1 MLQSLMNSISA
12 VLVILLLTVLGFLLG
27 RIGWLNAGAKQFL
40 SKYIVNI
47 AVPCMCINGLLS
59 NLSHDDL
66 AAAGMMLASGLVG
79 ICLCLVLA
87 EVLAQVLRLPH
98 KRKGVFVAMAGLSN
112 TLNVGIPLST
122 ELFGEECIP
131 YVMIYYLA
139 NTLLLQTAGIA
150 VISRAG
156 QQEGTPIHPLGI
168 LRDLLRRPPVLAVIA
183 GTLLLALDL
192 TLPRPIMS
200 FADYISG
207 SVAPLALIYCG
218 YLIYEVGLRNLRLEQ
233 GLGVMLVVRFVVS
246 PALCLLMCHLFGVTG
261 LARSVFVVESALPV
275 VNQAP
280 VLASAY
286 GADEHYAAMGMALST
301 IACFFVIPVLMLVL

>member
-1 MLQSLMNSISA
+1 M
-12 VLVILLLTVLGFLLG
+12 
-27 RIGWLNAGAKQFL
+27 
-40 SKYIVNI
+40 
-47 AVPCMCINGLLS
+47 
-59 NLSHDDL
+59 
-66 AAAGMMLASGLVG
+66 
-79 ICLCLVLA
+79 
-87 EVLAQVLRLPH
+87 
-98 KRKGVFVAMAGLSN
+98 
-112 TLNVGIPLST
+112 
-122 ELFGEECIP
+122 
-131 YVMIYYLA
+131 
-139 NTLLLQTAGIA
+139 
-150 VISRAG
+150 
-156 QQEGTPIHPLGI
+156 HPLGI

-218 YLIYEVGLRNLRLEQ
+218 YLIYEIGLRNLRLEQ

>member
-1 MLQSLMNSISA
+1 MLQSLLNSISA
-12 VLVILLLTVLGFLLG
+12 VLVILLLAVLGYALG
-27 RIGWLNAGAKQFL
+27 QIGWMNGGAKQFL
-40 SKYIVNI
+40 NKYIVNV
-47 AVPCMCINGLLS
+47 AVPCMCINGLLT

-66 AAAGMMLASGLVG
+66 AAAGMMVVSGLAG
-79 ICLCLVLA
+79 ICLSLLLS
-87 EVLAQVLRLPH
+87 EGLAQLLRLPH
-98 KRKGVFVAMAGLSN
+98 NRKGVFVAMSSLSN
-112 TLNVGIPLST
+112 TLNVGLPLST

-131 YVMIYYLA
+131 YVMAYYLA
-139 NTLLLQTAGIA
+139 NTMLLQTAGIA

-156 QQEGTPIHPLGI
+156 QQEGTPLHPLGI

-183 GTLLLALDL
+183 GTLLLVLDL
-192 TLPRPIMS
+192 ELPRPVMS
-200 FADYISG
+200 FASYVGG

-218 YLIYEVGLRNLRLEQ
+218 YLIYEIGLRNLRLEQ
-233 GLGVMLVVRFVVS
+233 GLGVMLAMRFVVS
-246 PALCLLMCHLFGVTG
+246 PALCLLMCHIFGVTG